1 MPSVASKPVVKFT
14 ANFERNLE
22 EIGRFLT
29 EAEAPQAID
38 GLLDELLETVIPN
51 LERFPE
57 IGCPFTRRQV
67 RSVEAAHA
75 RAVLDSKLSALTPD
89 VDAIREYVLKHYL
102 LLYAPIGGT
111 VFLLAIRHQR
121 QLSFDFE
128 GLWGSMLL
136 TPGA

>member
-1 MPSVASKPVVKFT
+1 MPSVANKPVAKFT

-22 EIGRFLT
+22 EIERFLP
-29 EAEAPQAID
+29 EADAPQAID

-57 IGCPFTRRQV
+57 IGRPFTRRQV
-67 RSVEAAHA
+67 RSVEAVHA

-89 VDAIREYVLKHYL
+89 VDAIREYVPKHYL

-111 VFLLAIRHQR
+111 VFLLSIRHQR
-121 QLSFDFE
+121 HLSYDFE
-128 GLWGSMLL
+128 GLWGSMPLA
-136 TPGA
+136 PGA